1 MTETLLPKGSELS
14 DRHWATLLDE
24 LPLWSAPFGLMLL
37 DKVRHRPGLRALDLG
52 FGAGFPLLELAQR
65 LGPSA
70 RVWGLDPWVP
80 GLLRL
85 REKQAV
91 LRLSNLLPVRGR
103 AEAMP
108 FRDGVFDLL
117 VSNNGLNNM
126 ADLDRVLPECRRV
139 ARPGAQLLATMN
151 LPETMT
157 EFYVALE
164 AVLLDMGRRAEAAAI
179 ERHIFDKRKPREW
192 LHRLFEDS
200 GFRIAAAEESSFKLR
215 FTDGT
220 AMFRHALI
228 RLAFLEPW
236 EAIVA
241 PEVRA
246 DVFGRVE
253 SRLNAAAAAAGS
265 LSLTIPFEC
274 FDCRRR

>member
-1 MTETLLPKGSELS
+1 MTENLLPKGSELS
-14 DRHWATLLDE
+14 GRHWATLLDE
-24 LPLWSAPFGLMLL
+24 LPLWSAPFGLALL
-37 DKVRHRPGLRALDLG
+37 DKVRHRPGLRVLDLG

-70 RVWGLDPWVP
+70 RVYGLDPWVP
-80 GLLRL
+80 GLIRL

-91 LRLSNLLPVRGR
+91 LRLSNLLAVRGR
-103 AEAMP
+103 AEATP
-108 FRDGVFDLL
+108 FRDGSFDLL

-126 ADLDRVLPECRRV
+126 ADLGRVLAECRP
-139 ARPGAQLLATMN
+139 RPGAQLLATMN

-157 EFYVALE
+157 EFYAALE
-164 AVLLDMGRRAEAAAI
+164 AVLLDMGRRAEAAGI

-241 PEVRA
+241 PEARA

-253 SRLNAAAAAAGS
+253 SQLNAAAAAAGG
-265 LSLTIPFEC
+265 LSLTVPFVC
-274 FDCRRR
+274 FDGRRR